1 MLLYLFCV
9 ETFYQEDPDFDNDLS
24 AIQDKR
30 TAEGFTEERCVK
42 PETNCP
48 LLSWPTFNYMVRA
61 FKWALGFEIGWSLQ
75 FL

>member
-30 TAEGFTEERCVK
+30 IAEGFTEERCVK

-48 LLSWPTFNYMVRA
+48 LLS
-61 FKWALGFEIGWSLQ
+61 
-75 FL
+75 